1 MYYSEEVLQEVRERN
16 DIVDVI
22 SQHVRLQRRGANYF
36 GLCPFH
42 HEKTASFS
50 VSPDKQM
57 YYCFGC
63 HKAGNVITFVME
75 YENYSF
81 TEAVQYLADRAGIR
95 LPEKNQSAEDRARAD
110 RRQKLLEINRTAAT
124 YFYEKLRMPCGS
136 AAMAYLTKR
145 GISAETMKNFGLG
158 YSDRYSD
165 DLYRFMKSRGY
176 SDDLLKDSGLFH
188 YDSRKGFTDK
198 FWNRV
203 MYPIMDANSRVIGF
217 GGRVMGDGQ
226 PKYLNSPE
234 TEIFNKRRNL
244 YGLHVARRTKKH
256 NLIICEGYM
265 DVISMHQAGY
275 TNAVASLGTALTD
288 EQCMLMSRFTKEVLV
303 IYDMDTAG
311 VSAALRAIPMLRA
324 AGIATKVVDLRPCKD
339 PDEFIQ
345 KNGGEAFE
353 QRLLSARNSFAFIVD
368 HVESRYDPQD
378 PGERSQMLHEDCV
391 EAAKIEDEIERESDM
406 KYLAQRYGISEKII
420 SRYVAKE
427 LLRDTAQQQNEIRAR
442 EDRQQKREA
451 LKADPGDTE
460 QKIMLT
466 MLTSRPE
473 IIPRIT
479 KYLTPQDFTNPMY
492 RKVAEMVFD
501 QAGKTG
507 RVSEAGII
515 DYFGTAEEQSEAAS
529 LFNTHLALDSDEE
542 RIRAFTDVLIRLKR
556 KSLKARSDA
565 LDPSDMKGFMQV
577 MDERKQIDRLA
588 ASGLPDEVFRS

>member
-1 MYYSEEVLQEVRERN
+1 MAEPIFREKSLKRITSPEELGDYLRVTSPTVWMVLAAVILLLAGMLFWSATTSIDSFVTGTAQVESGSMRILFDDEETAK
-16 DIVDVI
+16 IVTSGMTVK
-22 SQHVRLQRRGANYF
+22 VG
-36 GLCPFH
+36 
-42 HEKTASFS
+42 E
-50 VSPDKQM
+50 
-57 YYCFGC
+57 
-63 HKAGNVITFVME
+63 TFV
-75 YENYSF
+75 
-81 TEAVQYLADRAGIR
+81 
-95 LPEKNQSAEDRARAD
+95 
-110 RRQKLLEINRTAAT
+110 
-124 YFYEKLRMPCGS
+124 
-136 AAMAYLTKR
+136 
-145 GISAETMKNFGLG
+145 
-158 YSDRYSD
+158 D
-165 DLYRFMKSRGY
+165 D
-176 SDDLLKDSGLFH
+176 
-188 YDSRKGFTDK
+188 
-198 FWNRV
+198 
-203 MYPIMDANSRVIGF
+203 
-217 GGRVMGDGQ
+217 
-226 PKYLNSPE
+226 
-234 TEIFNKRRNL
+234 
-244 YGLHVARRTKKH
+244 
-256 NLIICEGYM
+256 
-265 DVISMHQAGY
+265 
-275 TNAVASLGTALTD
+275 
-288 EQCMLMSRFTKEVLV
+288 
-303 IYDMDTAG
+303 
-311 VSAALRAIPMLRA
+311 
-324 AGIATKVVDLRPCKD
+324 
-339 PDEFIQ
+339 
-345 KNGGEAFE
+345 
-353 QRLLSARNSFAFIVD
+353 AFIVD

-588 ASGLPDEVFRS
+588 ASGLPDEIFRS